1 MCADAVTPLPEAS
14 AQLILANLKQ
24 YATHQF
30 ARCFVA
36 EEQHAIIGFVT
47 CCVMSHPVMPGLSGE
62 IEELYVQPALG
73 AHRQEI
79 KTNLVRQA
87 VAFMQAQGVGNIH

>member
-1 MCADAVTPLPEAS
+1 MTY
-14 AQLILANLKQ
+14 I
-24 YATHQF
+24 
-30 ARCFVA
+30 A
-36 EEQHAIIGFVT
+36 EEREEVT
-47 CCVMSHPVMPGLSGE
+47 ASTIFLKEELCTLTPVMPGLSGE

-87 VAFMQAQGVGNIH
+87 VAFM